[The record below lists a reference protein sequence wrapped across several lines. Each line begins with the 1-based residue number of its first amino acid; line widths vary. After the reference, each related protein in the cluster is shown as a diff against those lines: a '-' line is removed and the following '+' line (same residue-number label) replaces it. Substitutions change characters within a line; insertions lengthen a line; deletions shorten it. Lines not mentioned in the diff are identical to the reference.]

1 MFIMAERQVAKMPK
15 DKLGIKFISYDLL
28 KLQEEDINDLT
39 QFVVK
44 LAEQGFKDNII
55 KGAFPGKDRNE

>member
-1 MFIMAERQVAKMPK
+1 MPK